1 MKVIAV
7 QRDEVFS
14 PNSVAKDKA
23 ILQAV
28 CDRLALRHGLSISMI
43 TEKELTADHH
53 ADVFL
58 TMARGRMALNLLQE
72 KEKQGALVLNSAF
85 GVDRCDRSGLQE
97 LMISNG
103 IPVPPTDGP
112 DGFWIKRGD
121 QSAQS
126 KADVVYCNDRAAL
139 ASMQAS
145 FVERGVTKWVVQAHV
160 AGDLVKFYGVKGGF
174 FHIYYPGDDGISK
187 FGDETING
195 APRHYEFDKAQL
207 EAAADLLSTLT
218 DVAVYGGDA
227 IIDAHG
233 NFYIID
239 FNDWPSFSRCV
250 SEAAEAICELVKRS

>member
-43 TEKELTADHH
+43 TEKELTAGHH

-58 TMARGRMALNLLQE
+58 SMARGRMALNLLQE

-85 GVDRCDRSGLQE
+85 GVDRCDRGGLQE
-97 LMISNG
+97 LMINNG

-112 DGFWIKRGD
+112 DGFWIKRAD

-187 FGDETING
+187 FGDEALNG
-195 APRHYEFDKAQL
+195 VPRHYEFDKAQL

-250 SEAAEAICELVKRS
+250 SEAAEAICELVERS